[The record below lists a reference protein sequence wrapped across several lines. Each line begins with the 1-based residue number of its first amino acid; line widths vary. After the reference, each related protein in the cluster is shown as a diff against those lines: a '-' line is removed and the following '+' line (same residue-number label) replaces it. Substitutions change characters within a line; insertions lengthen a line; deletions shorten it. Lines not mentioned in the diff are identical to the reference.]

1 MEPAGPKLYQGVV
14 NAVSILRRPGAVL
27 GMVAIS
33 VLSGTALRADDVV
46 RAADDSGGLA
56 WASIENDTYDQR
68 AHFTAGAQRLSARL
82 DEQIRQLKA
91 KREAMTSDTKDW
103 DFAMKAVYEAREL
116 LTGRISELAK
126 QTTPETWTDARD
138 KVGQAW
144 KQSQQAVDN
153 MNTTVTS

>member
-1 MEPAGPKLYQGVV
+1 
-14 NAVSILRRPGAVL
+14 
-27 GMVAIS
+27 
-33 VLSGTALRADDVV
+33 
-46 RAADDSGGLA
+46 
-56 WASIENDTYDQR
+56 
-68 AHFTAGAQRLSARL
+68 
-82 DEQIRQLKA
+82 
-91 KREAMTSDTKDW
+91 MTSDTKDW

-138 KVGQAW
+138 KVGEAW